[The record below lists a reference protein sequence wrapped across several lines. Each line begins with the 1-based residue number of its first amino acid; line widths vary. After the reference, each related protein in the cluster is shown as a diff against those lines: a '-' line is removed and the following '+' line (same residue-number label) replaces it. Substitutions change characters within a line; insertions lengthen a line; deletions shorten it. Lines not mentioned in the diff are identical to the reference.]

1 MAVLRRGGTPA
12 SPCRRGTSTRLA
24 GKPGNRPDRASVL
37 ARATSWSPRTVV
49 SIPQRLVR
57 LSGKRARRLKEQDID
72 ETLRNTPDPRPA
84 RHLADQR
91 AWPVVRDMPG
101 RPPAGLGTATGIRK
115 TSSG

>member
-49 SIPQRLVR
+49 SIPQCLVR

-72 ETLRNTPDPRPA
+72 EALRNTPDRNSVEKGKSVSVVF
-84 RHLADQR
+84 DR
-91 AWPVVRDMPG
+91 AG
-101 RPPAGLGTATGIRK
+101 RRIIK
-115 TSSG
+115 KKNN

>member
-1 MAVLRRGGTPA
+1 MLLVGEPVTAVDLWTWSPMAVLRRGGTPA

-49 SIPQRLVR
+49 SIPQCLVR

-72 ETLRNTPDPRPA
+72 EALRRSEE
-84 RHLADQR
+84 H
-91 AWPVVRDMPG
+91 
-101 RPPAGLGTATGIRK
+101 
-115 TSSG
+115 TSELQSLMRISYAVFCLK